1 LWYNEFKAGEYMSM
15 ETAKEKFLKV
25 YANLP
30 LGIREEIILILEGK
44 PITWNVA
51 YLEVNNN
58 TKNSQEILRK
68 LEELKIL

>member
-1 LWYNEFKAGEYMSM
+1 M

>member
-1 LWYNEFKAGEYMSM
+1 MSM

-44 PITWNVA
+44 PITWNAA

-58 TKNSQEILRK
+58 TKNSQEILSK

>member
-1 LWYNEFKAGEYMSM
+1 MKLEV
-15 ETAKEKFLKV
+15 AKENFLKV

-30 LGIREEIILILEGK
+30 LGIREEIILVLEGK

-68 LEELKIL
+68 LEEFKIL

>member
-1 LWYNEFKAGEYMSM
+1 MSQ

-30 LGIREEIILILEGK
+30 LSIREEIILVLEGK
-44 PITWNVA
+44 PITWNAA
-51 YLEVNNN
+51 YLEVNND

>member
-1 LWYNEFKAGEYMSM
+1 MSM